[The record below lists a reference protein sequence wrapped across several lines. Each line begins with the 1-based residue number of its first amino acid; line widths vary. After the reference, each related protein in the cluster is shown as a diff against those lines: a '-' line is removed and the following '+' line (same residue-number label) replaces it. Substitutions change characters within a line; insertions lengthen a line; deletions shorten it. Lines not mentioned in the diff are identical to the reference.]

1 MRILPGRCC
10 GGWPGKRKRPSV
22 TWPSPEPVRA
32 HVAALI
38 AAGMEPE
45 RIVELAGRISIY
57 FIDGLLRGAFPN
69 VSIKDARNLLLIR
82 A

>member
-1 MRILPGRCC
+1 
-10 GGWPGKRKRPSV
+10 
-22 TWPSPEPVRA
+22 VRA

-45 RIVELAGRISIY
+45 RIVELAGGLSIH
-57 FIDGLLRGAFPN
+57 FIDRLLRGALRN
-69 VSIKDARNLLLIR
+69 VTVNQARNLLLIR

>member
-1 MRILPGRCC
+1 
-10 GGWPGKRKRPSV
+10 
-22 TWPSPEPVRA
+22 VRA

-45 RIVELAGRISIY
+45 RIVELAGGITVH
-57 FIDGLLRGAFPN
+57 FIDGLLRGAVPN
-69 VSIKDARNLLLIR
+69 VRINDARNLLLIR